1 MPGNSAGLM
10 RAKHDRPHQD
20 TERGAEDCA
29 VRKGGLELLLK
40 RLDGSVIT
48 VAKVYAEHGLGEA
61 QAYAHVLFAAFL
73 LARVISAM
81 KDATG

>member
-1 MPGNSAGLM
+1 MI
-10 RAKHDRPHQD
+10 DRTRIPNMALKIVPC
-20 TERGAEDCA
+20 ERS
-29 VRKGGLELLLK
+29 LEPLLK

-48 VAKVYAEHGLGEA
+48 VAKVYAAPEHGLGEA